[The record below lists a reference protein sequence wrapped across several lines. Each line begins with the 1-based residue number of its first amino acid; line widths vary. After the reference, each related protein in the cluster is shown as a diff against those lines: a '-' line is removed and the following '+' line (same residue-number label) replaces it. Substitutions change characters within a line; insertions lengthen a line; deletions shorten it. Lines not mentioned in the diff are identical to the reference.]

1 MVWRFLLI
9 LITYNVSLILFLIKE
24 LAIISP
30 QTHDILKALERWI
43 DLLKLELNSINSLS
57 IISNLNL
64 SNTNT
69 YQSMLNL
76 ENTPFMYRII
86 LLNYFKL

>member
-1 MVWRFLLI
+1 L
-9 LITYNVSLILFLIKE
+9 NKE

-43 DLLKLELNSINSLS
+43 DLLKLELNSFNSSS

-64 SNTNT
+64 SSTNT

-76 ENTPFMYRII
+76 ENTPFMYKII
-86 LLNYFKL
+86 LLVLKL

>member
-1 MVWRFLLI
+1 LI

-76 ENTPFMYRII
+76 ENTPFMY
-86 LLNYFKL
+86 

>member
-1 MVWRFLLI
+1 MVLFLLI
-9 LITYNVSLILFLIKE
+9 LYVSQIIILFLLKE

-43 DLLKLELNSINSLS
+43 DLLKLELNSLS
-57 IISNLNL
+57 SSYIISNLNL

-76 ENTPFMYRII
+76 ENTPFMYKII
-86 LLNYFKL
+86 LLILKF